1 MEDGTIDI
9 TKYNEYKLNALD
21 KANDRVTY
29 TLNLTLSQDNGNFVL
44 DDLTD
49 TEISKI
55 HGLYAY

>member
-21 KANDRVTY
+21 KANDKVTY